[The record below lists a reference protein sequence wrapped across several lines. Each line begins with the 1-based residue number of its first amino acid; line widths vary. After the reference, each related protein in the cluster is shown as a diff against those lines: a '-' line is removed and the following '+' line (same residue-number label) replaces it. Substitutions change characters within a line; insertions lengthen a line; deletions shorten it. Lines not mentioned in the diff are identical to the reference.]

1 MGLPTSQG
9 SLPGVMGRGLR
20 EGRKPKLVALWS
32 PLPSPYSTHTMGSSE
47 ELGTARAIEEVGGS
61 LLLSERPVCPAKRP
75 AGVKPYI
82 RHNILKIFN
91 DCVSPMNKLLRSRV
105 AR

>member
-9 SLPGVMGRGLR
+9 SLPGVMGRGIG
-20 EGRKPKLVALWS
+20 EGRKLKLAALWS
-32 PLPSPYSTHTMGSSE
+32 PPPSPYSTQTTGSSE
-47 ELGTARAIEEVGGS
+47 ELGTAPAIEEVGGR
-61 LLLSERPVCPAKRP
+61 LLLSERSVCPAKRP

-91 DCVSPMNKLLRSRV
+91 GCVFTSSPP
-105 AR
+105 